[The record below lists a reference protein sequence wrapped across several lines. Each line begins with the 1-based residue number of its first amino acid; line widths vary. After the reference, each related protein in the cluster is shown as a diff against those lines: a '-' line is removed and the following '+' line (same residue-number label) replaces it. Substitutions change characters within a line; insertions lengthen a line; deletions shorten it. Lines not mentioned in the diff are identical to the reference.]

1 MTPTVNTYA
10 RLECSATFRPSES
23 GRFILYYSSDL
34 CPMYATLR
42 FLGGTYGLG
51 TVYRYITSIETCAE
65 GQEQDVL
72 AQYVG
77 EGWGQTVIIKDR
89 NRGSGAVWAY
99 IPIGGGE
106 FAWRE
111 IGWAHKSATLSG
123 GSHYYEQTQYANTIT
138 AGQPS
143 EEFIVPAYRIGEEP
157 FNQDFISFS
166 YSGKLQARV
175 DFGNELDMEGHVT
188 NPVFTSNT
196 ILVPF
201 YLAPKNPLDFGV
213 SINDAPPSECDS
225 SVFKPYANYHYYSGF
240 SATSVC
246 ELNSYRTLLYDND
259 ENLVWDGGTKY
270 DWATNPYVSK
280 QMKFTGLKN
289 NTTYKYKIK
298 GTLVGGYELESP
310 IYSVKVKYK
319 ANPTTSTVL
328 LLENRQYKGCVRIS
342 TKIPV
347 EHTRVIIKRCIKDT
361 DEFVTIKTRNTAGD
375 IAFNDY
381 MCLPNT
387 AYTYKLAVYNG
398 EELVKEYNNELT
410 HTVVGICIADSIGA
424 YATDVEVTKYPIAKN
439 ARAIFQEAVGNKY
452 PYAVITS
459 NLNYFKSGSTKGT
472 FTDSEDECHVT
483 ATELMNG
490 NEPYSITFLE
500 WLNNGKVKFL
510 KYGSGFSA
518 IVAIDGEPQLESET
532 STEKALCSVSFGW
545 QEVADK
551 DDISN
556 YTELGLIGEV

>member
-42 FLGGTYGLG
+42 FFSGKYGFGTS
-51 TVYRYITSIETCAE
+51 YRYITSIETCTE
-65 GQEQDVL
+65 GREQEVL
-72 AQYVG
+72 AQYVD

-89 NRGSGAVWAY
+89 YRGYGAVWAY
-99 IPIGGGE
+99 IPIGNGD
-106 FAWRE
+106 FAWQD
-111 IGWAHKSATLSG
+111 IGVADNSSSSPET
-123 GSHYYEQTQYANTIT
+123 SHYYKHTQFANSIT

-143 EEFIVPAYRIGEEP
+143 EEFIIPAYRIGEEP
-157 FNQDFISFS
+157 FNQDFNSFS

-175 DFGNELDMEGHVT
+175 DFGNELDMEGHVI
-188 NPVFTSNT
+188 NPVFSSNT

-201 YLAPKNPLDFGV
+201 YLAPKNPLDFGFN
-213 SINDAPPSECDS
+213 INDEPPSECDS

-246 ELNSYRTLLYDND
+246 ELNSYRALLYDKD

-270 DWATNPYVSK
+270 DWATDPYVSK
-280 QMKFTGLKN
+280 QMKFTGLKD

-310 IYSVKVKYK
+310 MYTVKVKYK
-319 ANPTTSTVL
+319 ESPITSTVL
-328 LLENRQYKGCVRIS
+328 LLENRQYKGCVHIT
-342 TKIPV
+342 TKIP
-347 EHTRVIIKRCIKDT
+347 ETHTGVIIKRCIKDT
-361 DEFVTIKTRNTAGD
+361 DEFITIKTRNTTGD
-375 IAFNDY
+375 ITFNDY

-387 AYTYKLAVYNG
+387 VYTYKLDIYNG
-398 EELVKEYNNELT
+398 DELVAEYNNEIM
-410 HTVVGICIADSIGA
+410 HTISGICITDSMGA

-472 FTDSEDECHVT
+472 FADSEDECHVT

-490 NEPYSITFLE
+490 NEPYSIAFLE
-500 WLNNGKVKFL
+500 WLNNGRVKLL

-518 IVAIDGEPQLESET
+518 IVAIDGEPQLESESNT
-532 STEKALCSVSFGW
+532 DKALCRVSFGW
-545 QEVADK
+545 QEIANK